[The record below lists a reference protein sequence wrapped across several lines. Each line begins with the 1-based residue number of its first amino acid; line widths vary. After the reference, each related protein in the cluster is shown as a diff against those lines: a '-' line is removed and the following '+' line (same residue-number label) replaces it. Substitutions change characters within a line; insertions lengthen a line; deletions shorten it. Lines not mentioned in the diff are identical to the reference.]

1 MTAGKISKGV
11 VSERISFIR
20 EMMRCIQ
27 ELPLDDME
35 KFLEDKRNAAS
46 AESYLRRALE
56 ALLDLGRHILAKGFG
71 YPVAEYK
78 EIARGLLEKKVLNER
93 EAELLTKMAGYR
105 NRMTHFYHEI
115 TSEELYNICRDHL
128 DEITLELDKL
138 IEWLRE
144 NRDKIDEGI

>member
-115 TSEELYNICRDHL
+115 TSEELYNICR
-128 DEITLELDKL
+128 
-138 IEWLRE
+138 
-144 NRDKIDEGI
+144 

>member
-1 MTAGKISKGV
+1 
-11 VSERISFIR
+11 
-20 EMMRCIQ
+20 
-27 ELPLDDME
+27 
-35 KFLEDKRNAAS
+35 
-46 AESYLRRALE
+46 
-56 ALLDLGRHILAKGFG
+56 
-71 YPVAEYK
+71 
-78 EIARGLLEKKVLNER
+78 
-93 EAELLTKMAGYR
+93 LTKMAGYR

>member
-115 TSEELYNICRDHL
+115 TSEELYNICRDS
-128 DEITLELDKL
+128 
-138 IEWLRE
+138 
-144 NRDKIDEGI
+144 